1 MNKILLYLAFI
12 FSISPAYAEWVK
24 YSTTDDSEIEIY
36 LDPNTIRRN
45 GNSVLIWTLQD
56 FKKVRNGDL
65 SMKLPITIQEIA
77 RRKLRMLHRSENLID
92 LTIPPSNHL
101 EKLKG
106 YLSGYYSIR
115 INNRWRII
123 FIWSNENAEE
133 VEIIDYH

>member
-1 MNKILLYLAFI
+1 MILSFGNKETL
-12 FSISPAYAEWVK
+12 K
-24 YSTTDDSEIEIY
+24 
-36 LDPNTIRRN
+36 
-45 GNSVLIWTLQD
+45 IW
-56 FKKVRNGDL
+56 NGDL
-65 SMKLPITIQEIA
+65 SMKLPINIQEIA
-77 RRKLRMLHRSENLID
+77 RRKLRMLHRSENLVD
-92 LTIPPSNHL
+92 LTIPPSNNL